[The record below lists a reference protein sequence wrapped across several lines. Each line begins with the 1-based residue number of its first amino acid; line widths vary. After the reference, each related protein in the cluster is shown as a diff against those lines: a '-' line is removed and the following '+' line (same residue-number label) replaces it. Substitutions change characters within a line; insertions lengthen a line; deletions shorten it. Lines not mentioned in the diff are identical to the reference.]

1 MSEQT
6 EENQIR
12 KKSGLGRVF
21 FFLLPLHIFCLL
33 FFVSFKIT
41 KHPSSFACHIR
52 FSSTL
57 PCPTTP
63 LSPAVSS
70 SLPVSTALTTSLPP
84 IPSPPAVPLSLS
96 TQAAS
101 IDQTVSYRHCQ
112 YLSPLVWTQ
121 KETSGNFRFSFFYFP
136 SYSSSKTT
144 VGMMCRMKPRAAVEG
159 DSSMQMTDSAG
170 CLSLGRRCWRGIDE
184 QKLRVRASPVLNDL
198 LSAREERIYLD
209 SQCQWCSRISSEES
223 FSFRYF
229 LFILYNP
236 ACRIK
241 SYAPLGWFY
250 TAVQAPEKRTAL
262 SGKRERLN
270 EFFSSFCQN
279 RNTFYCSTFLYFFPS
294 YCVWRLGLRLDA
306 N

>member
-1 MSEQT
+1 MRKMVTQQTRLKQTETRRRHRLKQSFGLVCQKRLSGEWESWKQTMLEQT

-12 KKSGLGRVF
+12 KKSGLGSFF
-21 FFLLPLHIFCLL
+21 FFLLLPLQIFLFT

-41 KHPSSFACHIR
+41 KRPSSFACHIR

-96 TQAAS
+96 TQAVS

-159 DSSMQMTDSAG
+159 DSSMQMTDSEG
-170 CLSLGRRCWRGIDE
+170 CLALCRRCWRRIDE

-198 LSAREERIYLD
+198 LSAREER
-209 SQCQWCSRISSEES
+209 
-223 FSFRYF
+223 
-229 LFILYNP
+229 FIWTHSAND
-236 ACRIK
+236 
-241 SYAPLGWFY
+241 
-250 TAVQAPEKRTAL
+250 VQE
-262 SGKRERLN
+262 
-270 EFFSSFCQN
+270 
-279 RNTFYCSTFLYFFPS
+279 
-294 YCVWRLGLRLDA
+294 
-306 N
+306 

>member
-12 KKSGLGRVF
+12 KKSGLGS
-21 FFLLPLHIFCLL
+21 FFLLLLLLPLQIFLFT

-41 KHPSSFACHIR
+41 KLPSSFACHIR

-136 SYSSSKTT
+136 SYSSSKTA

-184 QKLRVRASPVLNDL
+184 QKLKVRASPVPHDL

-229 LFILYNP
+229 LFILYNL

-241 SYAPLGWFY
+241 SYAPWADSTPQFRPLRNSVVWEEWETEWVLLFF
-250 TAVQAPEKRTAL
+250 L
-262 SGKRERLN
+262 S
-270 EFFSSFCQN
+270 N
-279 RNTFYCSTFLYFFPS
+279 RNTFYCSTLLIFFPPVIVS
-294 YCVWRLGLRLDA
+294 ED
-306 N
+306 